1 MCGAYIEAT
10 CGTKNLKGNTTA
22 SMHML
27 MSDCGGHAG
36 YHNHQELACEYS
48 ATDAGHSKLT
58 AILLDGRGLYGQ
70 YESTG
75 VKPTNL
81 DACNGHTGPTPVTTV
96 GANTYPATTSV
107 YHYHI
112 TTEAPF
118 FAGCFG
124 PVASL
129 AAANALY
136 PSQCTSSGTTCSC
149 ASITTSGSSCPCS
162 DGQRWSVCTSLGR
175 YTNYIINCP
184 VYKQGSSSQ
193 SQVVTTDSTCVPCT
207 GNCPD
212 PSSTSTGTTPTPSTT
227 PSVAANTTSSGTS
240 TSSSSNTGA
249 IIGGVVGGV
258 AGLGLLIGAMYF
270 FSSTKPAA
278 PPLSHHHPQAVR
290 KAHV

>member
-1 MCGAYIEAT
+1 MCGAYIEAA
-10 CGTKNLKGNTTA
+10 CGTKNLKGNTT
-22 SMHML
+22 STMHML

-36 YHNHQELACEYS
+36 YHNHEGLACEYS
-48 ATDAGHSKLT
+48 ATEAGHSKLT

-81 DACNGHTGPTPVTTV
+81 DACNGHTGPTPATIV
-96 GANTYPATTSV
+96 GSDTYPATTSV

-193 SQVVTTDSTCVPCT
+193 SQVVTTDSTCVPCA

-212 PSSTSTGTTPTPSTT
+212 PSSTGTTAT
-227 PSVAANTTSSGTS
+227 AD
-240 TSSSSNTGA
+240 TSSSELSTTNKI
-249 IIGGVVGGV
+249 IIGVVVGV
-258 AGLGLLIGAMYF
+258 GLGVIAISLTVYF
-270 FSSTKPAA
+270 LFFKKGSRSKVVSTNEA
-278 PPLSHHHPQAVR
+278 Q
-290 KAHV
+290 

>member
-1 MCGAYIEAT
+1 MCGAYIEAA
-10 CGTKNLKGNTTA
+10 CGTKNLKGNTT
-22 SMHML
+22 STMHML

-75 VKPTNL
+75 VKPTDL

-136 PSQCTSSGTTCSC
+136 PSQCPSSGATCSC
-149 ASITTSGSSCPCS
+149 AGVTTSGSSCSCA
-162 DGQRWSVCTSLGR
+162 DGTRMSVCTSLGR
-175 YTNYIINCP
+175 YTDYIINCP
-184 VYKQGSSSQ
+184 VYKHGSTSQ
-193 SQVVTTDSTCVPCT
+193 SQVVTTDSTCVPCA
-207 GNCPD
+207 GNCVAGT
-212 PSSTSTGTTPTPSTT
+212 TSTTTGG
-227 PSVAANTTSSGTS
+227 GTS
-240 TSSSSNTGA
+240 TPGGATSTSSNTGA
-249 IIGGVVGGV
+249 IVGGVVGGV

-270 FSSTKPAA
+270 FLSKPASPA
-278 PPLSHHHPQAVR
+278 SRLASNTSTPVR
-290 KAHV
+290 KVAHV